1 MCGGRRLQEVL
12 TLWLRASACGLGSG
26 LRGTDRK
33 WLRLMGWV

>member
-12 TLWLRASACGLGSG
+12 TLWLRASASGLGSG